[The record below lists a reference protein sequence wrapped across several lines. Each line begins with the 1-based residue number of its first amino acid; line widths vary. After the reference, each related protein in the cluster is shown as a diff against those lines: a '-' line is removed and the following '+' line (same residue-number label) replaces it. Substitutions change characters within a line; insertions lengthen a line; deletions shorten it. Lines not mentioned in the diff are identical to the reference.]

1 MRAAVKEFSVPMTI
15 SRPIASVT
23 VLGGC
28 LGAGK
33 TSLLNHLLAS
43 DHGLRIGVLV
53 NDFGAIGIDA
63 SLVVGVQGETVQLA
77 GGCICCTIR
86 DDLMGA
92 LQSLLDRPDP
102 PQHVVLEASGVSDP
116 KAIVATL
123 EAAARM
129 GWAEID
135 AVIVVVDAERM
146 PELRTRERILAGGQI
161 AAADV
166 LVLNKIALVEPVALE
181 RLEAQLRRRA
191 PRARLIRAEHGRV
204 EPALVLGVGAFDP
217 LRLRDRTPLD
227 VHVHDAGESPG
238 HDHRHDHGVV
248 FSSLSFST
256 ERPISSRRLRRA
268 IDDLPTSIV
277 RAKGRVHLAGHP
289 DRAAVLHVVGR
300 RAELRLD
307 APWGNE
313 PPRTD
318 IVLIA
323 AETID
328 ADAVRGR
335 LAACEV
341 PAREAGRRGAAP
353 VRALLRWVR
362 GRSATASTD

>member
-1 MRAAVKEFSVPMTI
+1 MTTPK
-15 SRPIASVT
+15 PIASVT

-53 NDFGAIGIDA
+53 NDFGAVSIDA
-63 SLVVGVQGETVQLA
+63 GLVVGVEGETVQLA

-86 DDLMGA
+86 EDLLGA

-102 PQHVVLEASGVSDP
+102 PQHVVIETSGVSDP
-116 KAIVATL
+116 KAVVDTL
-123 EAAARM
+123 EVAART

-135 AVIVVVDAERM
+135 AVIVVVDAERL

-166 LVLNKIALVEPVALE
+166 IVVNKVDLVPAAALE
-181 RLEAQLRRRA
+181 RLEERLRRKA
-191 PRARLIRAEHGRV
+191 PRARILRAEHGRV
-204 EPALVLGVGAFDP
+204 EPALLLGVGAYDP
-217 LRLRDRTPLD
+217 LRLRGRTPLH
-227 VHVHDAGESPG
+227 VHVHDAGASPE
-238 HDHRHDHGVV
+238 HDHAHDDGDHAAM
-248 FSSLSFST
+248 FST
-256 ERPISSRRLRRA
+256 MRFSTDRPLSSRRLRRA
-268 IDDLPTSIV
+268 IDRLPESVV
-277 RAKGRVHLAGHP
+277 RAKGRIHLAGHP
-289 DRAAVLHVVGR
+289 DRAAMLHVVGR

-307 APWGNE
+307 APWGSE

-318 IVLIA
+318 IVLISTDA
-323 AETID
+323 ID
-328 ADAVRGR
+328 PDALRGC
-335 LAACEV
+335 LSACEV
-341 PAREAGRRGAAP
+341 ASGAERGGSRGPAA

-362 GRSATASTD
+362 G

>member
-1 MRAAVKEFSVPMTI
+1 MTNP
-15 SRPIASVT
+15 RPIASVT
-23 VLGGC
+23 VLGGS

-33 TSLLNHLLAS
+33 TTLLNHLLAS
-43 DHGLRIGVLV
+43 GHGLRIGVLV
-53 NDFGAIGIDA
+53 NDFGTVGIDA
-63 SLVVGVQGETVQLA
+63 SLVVGVDGETVQLA

-92 LQSLLDRPDP
+92 LQSLLDRPEP
-102 PQHVVLEASGVSDP
+102 PQHVVIETSGVSDP
-116 KAIVATL
+116 KAVVDTL
-123 EAAARM
+123 EMAARM

-135 AVIVVVDAERM
+135 AVIVVVDAERL
-146 PELRTRERILAGGQI
+146 PELGTRERILAGGQI

-166 LVLNKIALVEPVALE
+166 IVINKIDLVAPEDLE
-181 RLEAQLRRRA
+181 RLEGRLRRRA
-191 PRARLIRAEHGRV
+191 PRARLIRADHGRV
-204 EPALVLGVGAFDP
+204 EPALLLGVGAYDP
-217 LRLRDRTPLD
+217 LRLSEQAALG
-227 VHVHDAGESPG
+227 VHVHDEDGD
-238 HDHRHDHGVV
+238 HDHPHDHDHDHGLT

-256 ERPISSRRLRRA
+256 DRPLSSRRLRRA
-268 IDDLPTSIV
+268 IDDLPASVV
-277 RAKGRVHLAGHP
+277 RAKGRIHLAGHP

-323 AETID
+323 ADAID
-328 ADAVRGR
+328 RDTLRGR
-335 LAACEV
+335 LSACEV
-341 PAREAGRRGAAP
+341 PARGASRRGPAP

-362 GRSATASTD
+362 GRSASARPD